1 MDIELVVPDFTN
13 PCAAFGEPIEVV
25 DEDDRL
31 IVPAEV
37 GAQELGAEAKETP
50 RRRKRPKKTQSFLLR
65 LCAR

>member
-37 GAQELGAEAKETP
+37 GARELGAEAKDGSSGELFQALVDG
-50 RRRKRPKKTQSFLLR
+50 R
-65 LCAR
+65 

>member
-50 RRRKRPKKTQSFLLR
+50 GCGGAT
-65 LCAR
+65 